1 MDKTKEKQELEE
13 KFVKLLHQTFD
24 DYRDM
29 KPDTPIC
36 VLDMDEAIKPEDIEK
51 AQLLRELDDD
61 ASHHDEQ
68 LPWNVRE
75 FKSITD
81 TMFDTYKK
89 KNADYGSSFDEL
101 YDEFGITSAL
111 IRLKDKYN
119 RIKSLSQKQ
128 DIQVKSESVEDTLL
142 DMANYAILT
151 VMKMRHDKLDKMGYS
166 NW

>member
-1 MDKTKEKQELEE
+1 MNKKEKRELE
-13 KFVKLLHQTFD
+13 KYVKLMGRTFD
-24 DYRDM
+24 DNKDM
-29 KPDTPIC
+29 KPDIPIC
-36 VLDMDEAIKPEDIEK
+36 VLDMDEAIKPEDMEK
-51 AQLLRELDDD
+51 ATPLQEHEDN